1 VSIALLNFIQPE
13 DTVGLI
19 SASCFTITA
28 LLAIVYSGGM
38 YTYRIL
44 KLRKRMAI
52 DYHDQYGPT
61 ALCLALVASV
71 LVNLVLRLR
80 EL

>member
-1 VSIALLNFIQPE
+1 
-13 DTVGLI
+13 
-19 SASCFTITA
+19 
-28 LLAIVYSGGM
+28 M
-38 YTYRIL
+38 YTYRIF

-52 DYHDQYGPT
+52 DYHDRFGPT
-61 ALCLALVASV
+61 GLCLALVASV

>member
-1 VSIALLNFIQPE
+1 M
-13 DTVGLI
+13 I
-19 SASCFTITA
+19 SAGCFTITA

-44 KLRKRMAI
+44 KMRKRQAVE
-52 DYHDQYGPT
+52 YHDKYGPT
-61 ALCLALVASV
+61 VLCAALLASV
-71 LVNLVLRLR
+71 VVNLVLRLR